1 MESVLSEGTKQLQM
15 VRGALVVSDFDEK
28 SKINLKVYAAGEKN
42 GQKMM
47 MQVLDQKTRDIG
59 L

>member
-1 MESVLSEGTKQLQM
+1 M
-15 VRGALVVSDFDEK
+15 VSDSDEK

-42 GQKMM
+42 GQKTV